1 MHFVHRHR
9 LLEPRPLA
17 LARLHPAAVTPLVIG
32 LDHDRRIEW
41 RQLERETE
49 WIRLQEDL
57 AVLGQELELVLLPR
71 FDTGDEN
78 LPHAE
83 RELAHRVAA
92 PVPAVGVGDDAD
104 APGVWGPDREVGS
117 AGPANRH

>member
-17 LARLHPAAVTPLVIG
+17 LARLHPALVTPLVIG

-49 WIRLQEDL
+49 WIRLKEVF
-57 AVLGQELELVLLPR
+57 AVLGQELDLVLPPR
-71 FDTGDEN
+71 LYSGDEN
-78 LPHAE
+78 FPHPQ

-92 PVPAVGVGDDAD
+92 PVPAVEVGDDAD
-104 APGVWGPDREVGS
+104 APGVWRPDREVG
-117 AGPANRH
+117 